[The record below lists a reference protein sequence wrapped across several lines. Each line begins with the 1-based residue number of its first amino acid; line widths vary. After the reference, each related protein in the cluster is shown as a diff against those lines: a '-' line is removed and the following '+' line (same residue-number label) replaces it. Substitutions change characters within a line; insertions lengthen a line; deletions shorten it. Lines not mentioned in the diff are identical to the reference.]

1 MANEPRKPQIV
12 PLAKI
17 HDLPGVFIPKV
28 QDKAYGG
35 LVTSIQVSGVK
46 EAVILRLRE
55 DGEYQLVD
63 GYRRRRASELAK
75 KKDIPALVYK
85 MTLQEAI
92 EYHKKVK
99 GQPTLPVPGVLVN
112 TPTETQEPLKGD
124 KAPETEKKPEQT
136 VPAAPGKKADEP
148 APKAEQPSPKEGK
161 TPEAEKKP
169 EQAIP
174 AAPGKKADEPAPKP
188 EQPAP
193 KEGKTPE
200 AEKKPEQATPAVPG
214 KKADEPAPKAEQTAP
229 KEGKSLEGEKKPEQ
243 TVPVAPGKRADEPAP
258 KAEQAIPKEGKAPEE
273 KKPEQAVPAAPGKK
287 ADEPA
292 PKAEQATPKEGKTP
306 EAEKK
311 PEQTIPA
318 APGKKAD
325 EPASKAEQTAPK
337 EGKSPEA
344 EKKPEQT
351 IPAAPSKKADEPAP
365 KAEQPAPKEGK
376 TLEGEKKPET
386 VVKAVSMTAKG
397 PAGTQITQVFEDR
410 LSPPDDKA
418 LKNLPTPK
426 EGESYFIVLHPGY
439 LEKSKFNTVSVDQ
452 NSEDYRELKK
462 SIELNGVKDPVLTR
476 INPDGGLEILS
487 GQRRHMIARELNYP
501 VPAIIQKTDDADA
514 KILVSDGN
522 LHRPKISTYDL
533 SRTLRMKM
541 EGMKQKAGRRKKGFT
556 AEELNSDEKLAKEM
570 GMSVSKLNR
579 IIRLSEASKEV
590 CNRVDDGTLPL
601 SAASALSFL
610 KPENQDVAL
619 HLTDLGY
626 KLPTERI
633 EYLKKVE
640 KAGKLDEMTMRKVL
654 DGENVL
660 EPPKVVSFPGTEA
673 PQPAKAAPP
682 SNVPTHEIIP
692 PAPTPGPEPSKEKT
706 PVEPAGV
713 PVAPEPVATTPTTT
727 PPAAPT
733 PTTTPTPPEKPAQ
746 TPAQEKDPFKGEQE
760 RPEYTKVILAGD
772 RLRRYFPDVNMT
784 PRQIEESVYEALE
797 ERRQR
802 LEKQKQKEAILK
814 KGGPTR

>member
-148 APKAEQPSPKEGK
+148 APKAEQP
-161 TPEAEKKP
+161 
-169 EQAIP
+169 
-174 AAPGKKADEPAPKP
+174 
-188 EQPAP
+188 AP

-229 KEGKSLEGEKKPEQ
+229 KEGKALEGEKKPEQ
-243 TVPVAPGKRADEPAP
+243 T
-258 KAEQAIPKEGKAPEE
+258 
-273 KKPEQAVPAAPGKK
+273 VPAAPGKK

-292 PKAEQATPKEGKTP
+292 PKAEQTAPKESKPP

-311 PEQTIPA
+311 PEQATPATPGKKADEPAPKVEQAIPKEVKAPEEKKPEQAVPPA

-325 EPASKAEQTAPK
+325 EPAPKAEQTAPK

-365 KAEQPAPKEGK
+365 KAEQTAPKEGK
-376 TLEGEKKPET
+376 TLEAEKKPET
-386 VVKAVSMTAKG
+386 VVKAVGMAAKG

-410 LSPPDDKA
+410 LSPPDDKE

-501 VPAIIQKTDDADA
+501 VPAIIQKIDDADA

-660 EPPKVVSFPGTEA
+660 EPPKVVSFPGTET
-673 PQPAKAAPP
+673 PQPTKAAPP

-713 PVAPEPVATTPTTT
+713 PAAPEPVATTPTTTPPTTT

-733 PTTTPTPPEKPAQ
+733 PTTTPTPPEK
-746 TPAQEKDPFKGEQE
+746 PAQEKDPFKGEQE

>member
-112 TPTETQEPLKGD
+112 PPTETQEPLKGD
-124 KAPETEKKPEQT
+124 KAPETEKKPEQAI
-136 VPAAPGKKADEP
+136 PAAPGKKADEP
-148 APKAEQPSPKEGK
+148 APKAEQP
-161 TPEAEKKP
+161 
-169 EQAIP
+169 
-174 AAPGKKADEPAPKP
+174 
-188 EQPAP
+188 AP
-193 KEGKTPE
+193 KESKPPE
-200 AEKKPEQATPAVPG
+200 AEKKPEQATPATPG
-214 KKADEPAPKAEQTAP
+214 KKADEPAPK
-229 KEGKSLEGEKKPEQ
+229 
-243 TVPVAPGKRADEPAP
+243 V
-258 KAEQAIPKEGKAPEE
+258 EQAIPQEGKALEE
-273 KKPEQAVPAAPGKK
+273 KKPEQAVPPAAPGKK

-292 PKAEQATPKEGKTP
+292 H
-306 EAEKK
+306 
-311 PEQTIPA
+311 
-318 APGKKAD
+318 
-325 EPASKAEQTAPK
+325 KAEQTAPK

-376 TLEGEKKPET
+376 TPGAEKKPET
-386 VVKAVSMTAKG
+386 VVKAVGMAAKG

-410 LSPPDDKA
+410 LSPPDDKE

-426 EGESYFIVLHPGY
+426 DGESYFIVLHPGY

-501 VPAIIQKTDDADA
+501 VPAIIQKIDDADA

-660 EPPKVVSFPGTEA
+660 EPPKVVSFPGTET
-673 PQPAKAAPP
+673 PQPTKAAPP

-713 PVAPEPVATTPTTT
+713 SVAPEPVATTPTTT

-733 PTTTPTPPEKPAQ
+733 PTTTPTPPEK
-746 TPAQEKDPFKGEQE
+746 PAQEKDPFKGEQE

>member
-1 MANEPRKPQIV
+1 MA
-12 PLAKI
+12 
-17 HDLPGVFIPKV
+17 
-28 QDKAYGG
+28 
-35 LVTSIQVSGVK
+35 
-46 EAVILRLRE
+46 
-55 DGEYQLVD
+55 
-63 GYRRRRASELAK
+63 
-75 KKDIPALVYK
+75 
-85 MTLQEAI
+85 
-92 EYHKKVK
+92 
-99 GQPTLPVPGVLVN
+99 
-112 TPTETQEPLKGD
+112 
-124 KAPETEKKPEQT
+124 
-136 VPAAPGKKADEP
+136 
-148 APKAEQPSPKEGK
+148 
-161 TPEAEKKP
+161 
-169 EQAIP
+169 
-174 AAPGKKADEPAPKP
+174 
-188 EQPAP
+188 
-193 KEGKTPE
+193 
-200 AEKKPEQATPAVPG
+200 
-214 KKADEPAPKAEQTAP
+214 
-229 KEGKSLEGEKKPEQ
+229 
-243 TVPVAPGKRADEPAP
+243 
-258 KAEQAIPKEGKAPEE
+258 
-273 KKPEQAVPAAPGKK
+273 
-287 ADEPA
+287 
-292 PKAEQATPKEGKTP
+292 
-306 EAEKK
+306 
-311 PEQTIPA
+311 
-318 APGKKAD
+318 
-325 EPASKAEQTAPK
+325 
-337 EGKSPEA
+337 
-344 EKKPEQT
+344 
-351 IPAAPSKKADEPAP
+351 
-365 KAEQPAPKEGK
+365 
-376 TLEGEKKPET
+376 
-386 VVKAVSMTAKG
+386 AKG

-410 LSPPDDKA
+410 LSPPDDKE

-462 SIELNGVKDPVLTR
+462 SIELNGIKDPVLTR

-501 VPAIIQKTDDADA
+501 VPAIIQKIDDADA

-713 PVAPEPVATTPTTT
+713 SPAPEPVATTPTTT
-727 PPAAPT
+727 PPTAPT
-733 PTTTPTPPEKPAQ
+733 PTMTPTPPEKPAQ
-746 TPAQEKDPFKGEQE
+746 TPAQEKDTFKGEQE

>member
-35 LVTSIQVSGVK
+35 LVTSIQISGVK

-136 VPAAPGKKADEP
+136 VPVAPGKKADEP
-148 APKAEQPSPKEGK
+148 APKVEQPAPKEGK
-161 TPEAEKKP
+161 TLEAEKKP
-169 EQAIP
+169 EQTVP
-174 AAPGKKADEPAPKP
+174 AAPGKKADEA
-188 EQPAP
+188 
-193 KEGKTPE
+193 
-200 AEKKPEQATPAVPG
+200 
-214 KKADEPAPKAEQTAP
+214 APKAEQ
-229 KEGKSLEGEKKPEQ
+229 
-243 TVPVAPGKRADEPAP
+243 D
-258 KAEQAIPKEGKAPEE
+258 IPKEGEAPEE
-273 KKPEQAVPAAPGKK
+273 KKPEQAVPAAPNKKADELAPKAEQTTPKEGKSPEAEKKPEQTIPAAPGKK

-292 PKAEQATPKEGKTP
+292 PKAEQATPKEGKSP

-325 EPASKAEQTAPK
+325 EPAPKAEQTAPK
-337 EGKSPEA
+337 EGKTLEA
-344 EKKPEQT
+344 EKKPE
-351 IPAAPSKKADEPAP
+351 A
-365 KAEQPAPKEGK
+365 
-376 TLEGEKKPET
+376 
-386 VVKAVSMTAKG
+386 VVKAVGMAAKG

-501 VPAIIQKTDDADA
+501 VPAIIQKIDDADA

-660 EPPKVVSFPGTEA
+660 EPPKVVSFPGTET

-706 PVEPAGV
+706 PVERASV
-713 PVAPEPVATTPTTT
+713 SVAPEPVATTPTTT
-727 PPAAPT
+727 PPTAPT
-733 PTTTPTPPEKPAQ
+733 PTMTPTPPEKPAQ

>member
-1 MANEPRKPQIV
+1 
-12 PLAKI
+12 
-17 HDLPGVFIPKV
+17 
-28 QDKAYGG
+28 
-35 LVTSIQVSGVK
+35 
-46 EAVILRLRE
+46 
-55 DGEYQLVD
+55 
-63 GYRRRRASELAK
+63 
-75 KKDIPALVYK
+75 

-148 APKAEQPSPKEGK
+148 APKAEQP
-161 TPEAEKKP
+161 
-169 EQAIP
+169 
-174 AAPGKKADEPAPKP
+174 
-188 EQPAP
+188 AP

-200 AEKKPEQATPAVPG
+200 AEKKPEQATPA
-214 KKADEPAPKAEQTAP
+214 
-229 KEGKSLEGEKKPEQ
+229 
-243 TVPVAPGKRADEPAP
+243 
-258 KAEQAIPKEGKAPEE
+258 
-273 KKPEQAVPAAPGKK
+273 APGKK

-292 PKAEQATPKEGKTP
+292 PKAEQPAPKEGKTP

-311 PEQTIPA
+311 SEQATPA
-318 APGKKAD
+318 APG
-325 EPASKAEQTAPK
+325 
-337 EGKSPEA
+337 
-344 EKKPEQT
+344 
-351 IPAAPSKKADEPAP
+351 KKADEPAP

-376 TLEGEKKPET
+376 TLEAEKKPET
-386 VVKAVSMTAKG
+386 VVKAVGMAAKG

-410 LSPPDDKA
+410 LSPPDDKE

-487 GQRRHMIARELNYP
+487 GQRRHVIARELNYP
-501 VPAIIQKTDDADA
+501 VPAIIQKIDDADA

-619 HLTDLGY
+619 HLTDMGY

-660 EPPKVVSFPGTEA
+660 EPPKVVSFPGTET

-713 PVAPEPVATTPTTT
+713 SVAPEPVATTPTTT

-733 PTTTPTPPEKPAQ
+733 PTTTPTPPEK
-746 TPAQEKDPFKGEQE
+746 PAQEKDPFKGEQE

>member
-99 GQPTLPVPGVLVN
+99 GQPTLPVPGELVN
-112 TPTETQEPLKGD
+112 TSTETQEPRKGD
-124 KAPETEKKPEQT
+124 KAPETEKKPEQA
-136 VPAAPGKKADEP
+136 VPPAAPGKKADEP
-148 APKAEQPSPKEGK
+148 APKAER
-161 TPEAEKKP
+161 
-169 EQAIP
+169 
-174 AAPGKKADEPAPKP
+174 
-188 EQPAP
+188 PAP

-243 TVPVAPGKRADEPAP
+243 TVPAAPGKKADEPAP

-292 PKAEQATPKEGKTP
+292 PKAEQ
-306 EAEKK
+306 
-311 PEQTIPA
+311 
-318 APGKKAD
+318 
-325 EPASKAEQTAPK
+325 TAPK

-365 KAEQPAPKEGK
+365 KAEQPTPKEGK
-376 TLEGEKKPET
+376 TLEAEKKPET
-386 VVKAVSMTAKG
+386 VVKAVGMAAKG

-410 LSPPDDKA
+410 LSPPDDKE

-426 EGESYFIVLHPGY
+426 DGESYFIVLHPGY

-501 VPAIIQKTDDADA
+501 VPAIIQKIDDADA

-660 EPPKVVSFPGTEA
+660 EPPKVVSFPGTET

-692 PAPTPGPEPSKEKT
+692 PAPTPGPESSKAKT
-706 PVEPAGV
+706 PVEPVGV
-713 PVAPEPVATTPTTT
+713 SAAPKPVATTPTTT
-727 PPAAPT
+727 PPTAPT
-733 PTTTPTPPEKPAQ
+733 PTMTPTPPEKPAQ
-746 TPAQEKDPFKGEQE
+746 TPAQEKGPFKGEQE

>member
-148 APKAEQPSPKEGK
+148 ASKA
-161 TPEAEKKP
+161 
-169 EQAIP
+169 
-174 AAPGKKADEPAPKP
+174 

-200 AEKKPEQATPAVPG
+200 AEKKPEQTVPAAPG
-214 KKADEPAPKAEQTAP
+214 KKADEPASKAEQTAP
-229 KEGKSLEGEKKPEQ
+229 KEGKSLEGDKKPEQ
-243 TVPVAPGKRADEPAP
+243 VVPAAPGKKADEPAP
-258 KAEQAIPKEGKAPEE
+258 KAEQAIPKEGKAPEK

-318 APGKKAD
+318 APGKKVD
-325 EPASKAEQTAPK
+325 EPAPKAEQATLK
-337 EGKSPEA
+337 EGKTPEA

-351 IPAAPSKKADEPAP
+351 IPAAPGKKADEPAP
-365 KAEQPAPKEGK
+365 KAEQSAPKEGKTPEAEKKPEQAIPAAPGKKADEPAPKAEQTAPKEGK
-376 TLEGEKKPET
+376 TLEAEKKPEA
-386 VVKAVSMTAKG
+386 VVKAVGVAAKG

-501 VPAIIQKTDDADA
+501 VPAIIQKIDDADA

-619 HLTDLGY
+619 HLTDMGY

-640 KAGKLDEMTMRKVL
+640 KAGKLDEITMRKVL

-660 EPPKVVSFPGTEA
+660 EPPKVVSFPGTET

-706 PVEPAGV
+706 PVERASV
-713 PVAPEPVATTPTTT
+713 SVAPEPVATTPTTT

>member
-112 TPTETQEPLKGD
+112 PPTETQEPLKGD
-124 KAPETEKKPEQT
+124 KAPETEKKPE
-136 VPAAPGKKADEP
+136 
-148 APKAEQPSPKEGK
+148 
-161 TPEAEKKP
+161 
-169 EQAIP
+169 
-174 AAPGKKADEPAPKP
+174 
-188 EQPAP
+188 
-193 KEGKTPE
+193 
-200 AEKKPEQATPAVPG
+200 
-214 KKADEPAPKAEQTAP
+214 
-229 KEGKSLEGEKKPEQ
+229 
-243 TVPVAPGKRADEPAP
+243 
-258 KAEQAIPKEGKAPEE
+258 
-273 KKPEQAVPAAPGKK
+273 
-287 ADEPA
+287 
-292 PKAEQATPKEGKTP
+292 
-306 EAEKK
+306 
-311 PEQTIPA
+311 
-318 APGKKAD
+318 
-325 EPASKAEQTAPK
+325 
-337 EGKSPEA
+337 
-344 EKKPEQT
+344 
-351 IPAAPSKKADEPAP
+351 
-365 KAEQPAPKEGK
+365 
-376 TLEGEKKPET
+376 T
-386 VVKAVSMTAKG
+386 VVKAVGMAAKG

-410 LSPPDDKA
+410 LSPPDDKE

-501 VPAIIQKTDDADA
+501 VPAIIQKIDDADA

-660 EPPKVVSFPGTEA
+660 EPPKVVSFPGTET

-682 SNVPTHEIIP
+682 SSVPAHEIIP
-692 PAPTPGPEPSKEKT
+692 PAPTPGPEPSKAK
-706 PVEPAGV
+706 P
-713 PVAPEPVATTPTTT
+713 PVATTPTTT

-733 PTTTPTPPEKPAQ
+733 PTMTPTPPEKPAQ

>member
-35 LVTSIQVSGVK
+35 LVTSIQISGVK

-124 KAPETEKKPEQT
+124 KVLETEKKPEQT

-148 APKAEQPSPKEGK
+148 APKAEQTTPKEGR
-161 TPEAEKKP
+161 TPE
-169 EQAIP
+169 
-174 AAPGKKADEPAPKP
+174 G
-188 EQPAP
+188 
-193 KEGKTPE
+193 
-200 AEKKPEQATPAVPG
+200 EKKPEQATPA
-214 KKADEPAPKAEQTAP
+214 T
-229 KEGKSLEGEKKPEQ
+229 
-243 TVPVAPGKRADEPAP
+243 
-258 KAEQAIPKEGKAPEE
+258 
-273 KKPEQAVPAAPGKK
+273 PGKK

-292 PKAEQATPKEGKTP
+292 PKAEQATPREGKSP
-306 EAEKK
+306 ETEKK
-311 PEQTIPA
+311 PEQTIPV
-318 APGKKAD
+318 APDKKAD
-325 EPASKAEQTAPK
+325 ERAPKAEQPTPKAEQTAPK

-376 TLEGEKKPET
+376 TLEAEKKPET
-386 VVKAVSMTAKG
+386 VVKAVGMAAKG

-410 LSPPDDKA
+410 LSPPDDKE

-501 VPAIIQKTDDADA
+501 VPAIIQKIDDADA

-640 KAGKLDEMTMRKVL
+640 KAGKLDEITMRKVL

-660 EPPKVVSFPGTEA
+660 EPPKVVSFPGTET

-746 TPAQEKDPFKGEQE
+746 EKDPFKGEQE

>member
-35 LVTSIQVSGVK
+35 LVTSIQISGVK

-63 GYRRRRASELAK
+63 GYRRHRASELAK

-99 GQPTLPVPGVLVN
+99 SQPTLPVPGVLVN

-136 VPAAPGKKADEP
+136 VPVAPGKKADEP
-148 APKAEQPSPKEGK
+148 APKVEQPAPKEGK
-161 TPEAEKKP
+161 TLEAEKKP
-169 EQAIP
+169 EQTVP
-174 AAPGKKADEPAPKP
+174 AAPGKKADEA
-188 EQPAP
+188 
-193 KEGKTPE
+193 
-200 AEKKPEQATPAVPG
+200 
-214 KKADEPAPKAEQTAP
+214 APKAEQ
-229 KEGKSLEGEKKPEQ
+229 
-243 TVPVAPGKRADEPAP
+243 D
-258 KAEQAIPKEGKAPEE
+258 IPKEGEAPEE
-273 KKPEQAVPAAPGKK
+273 KKPEQAVPAAPNKKADELAPKAEQTTPKEGKSPEAEKKPEQTIPAAPGKK

-292 PKAEQATPKEGKTP
+292 PKAEQATPKEGKSP

-325 EPASKAEQTAPK
+325 EPAPKAEQTAPK
-337 EGKSPEA
+337 EGKTLEA
-344 EKKPEQT
+344 EKKPE
-351 IPAAPSKKADEPAP
+351 A
-365 KAEQPAPKEGK
+365 
-376 TLEGEKKPET
+376 
-386 VVKAVSMTAKG
+386 VVKAVGMAAKG

-410 LSPPDDKA
+410 LSPPDDKE
-418 LKNLPTPK
+418 LKSLPTPK

-501 VPAIIQKTDDADA
+501 VPAIIQKIDDADA

-579 IIRLSEASKEV
+579 IIRLSEASQEV

-654 DGENVL
+654 DGENIL
-660 EPPKVVSFPGTEA
+660 EPPKVVSFPGTET
-673 PQPAKAAPP
+673 PQPAKTAPP

-692 PAPTPGPEPSKEKT
+692 PAPTPGPESSKAKT
-706 PVEPAGV
+706 PVEPVSVSA
-713 PVAPEPVATTPTTT
+713 APEPVVTTPTTT
-727 PPAAPT
+727 PPTAPT
-733 PTTTPTPPEKPAQ
+733 PTMTPTPPEKPAQ
-746 TPAQEKDPFKGEQE
+746 EKDSFKGEQE

-802 LEKQKQKEAILK
+802 LQKQKQKEAILK